1 MIRFK
6 HFLKINEELND
17 NEKAE
22 VATWPQR
29 TAKATKA
36 TDHYFGKGVEDKH
49 TPLEG
54 THNKSEIHHAIE
66 RHLGKEITQDE
77 YKSGQTKDEH
87 GRSTR
92 IGKLLNK
99 TNVR

>member
-29 TAKATKA
+29 TCK
-36 TDHYFGKGVEDKH
+36 
-49 TPLEG
+49 
-54 THNKSEIHHAIE
+54 
-66 RHLGKEITQDE
+66 
-77 YKSGQTKDEH
+77 
-87 GRSTR
+87 
-92 IGKLLNK
+92 
-99 TNVR
+99 